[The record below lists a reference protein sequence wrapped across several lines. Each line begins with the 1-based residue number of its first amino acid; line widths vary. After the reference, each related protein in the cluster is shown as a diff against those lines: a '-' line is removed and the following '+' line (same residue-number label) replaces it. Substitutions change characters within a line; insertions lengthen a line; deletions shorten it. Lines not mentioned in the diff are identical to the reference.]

1 MKLPIDCDVSY
12 FSDFI
17 TVDES
22 MSLFEAIRSSCT
34 FSNVIEMADGT
45 LRTVG
50 ATKCMFA
57 DPDIVD
63 SDALPSV
70 FGARYPWLDV
80 VRELKE
86 RVEAVSGRDYN
97 VLVCIYYENGGTGV
111 AFHSDLAAFG
121 DVSSIASVSLGQER
135 TFVLR
140 RIDDLEAQL
149 GVTLITR
156 HAAGVRLTAE
166 GETILAA
173 TRAMEAAAFSVMRA
187 RDAASASPA
196 GEVRIAV
203 TEGLGTFWLAPRLV
217 EFQRSNPRLVVDLR
231 CTMDPADV
239 GQFRRAR

>member
-140 RIDDLEAQL
+140 RIDDLDDAYEIELANGSLLLMGEHCQDRYEHALLVDPTRTRPRINLTFRAVGWRERVEA
-149 GVTLITR
+149 VP
-156 HAAGVRLTAE
+156 
-166 GETILAA
+166 
-173 TRAMEAAAFSVMRA
+173 S
-187 RDAASASPA
+187 
-196 GEVRIAV
+196 
-203 TEGLGTFWLAPRLV
+203 
-217 EFQRSNPRLVVDLR
+217 
-231 CTMDPADV
+231 
-239 GQFRRAR
+239 